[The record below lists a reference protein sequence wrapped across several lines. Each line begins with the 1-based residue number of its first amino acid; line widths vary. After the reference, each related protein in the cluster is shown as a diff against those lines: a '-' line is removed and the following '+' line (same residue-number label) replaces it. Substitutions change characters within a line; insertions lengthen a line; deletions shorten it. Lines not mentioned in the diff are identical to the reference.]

1 MPSKINDIRN
11 ELDSKY
17 KKILSN
23 KKNINFIVELIKTS
37 QTDSKQQIRLYS
49 SSLLLKLFSNYL
61 QNGVITQNKK
71 AINDKNSEILPE
83 IKFQAWI
90 HDQYENYCEFLI
102 DNLDSANRS
111 DREKIENLDS
121 LFQCIKEE
129 TKSRINL
136 SNDGDS
142 TFSFDL
148 LHKTLEKILLNLI
161 NIKLIKKLCKY
172 LEYKDI
178 RYFTLKYID
187 SNFEDLKSN
196 ETFIENLINLLSLIP
211 GLIKGDKTSEATSL
225 FVLEDI
231 SENSNLLNIDYHRK
245 IFSDCIFKI
254 LHLELNLNLY
264 KKMMIKFPEKL
275 LPKMSNPLM
284 CADFLNKSY
293 QVGGL
298 ISILALDSLYVLISK
313 YNIEIPEFYKKI
325 YEQLNPSIFNTK
337 YKSRYFALLDTCL
350 SSTHLS
356 VYLVAAFMKKISR
369 LLLFAPST
377 DTKVLLRF
385 ITNLAIRHPTCKQL
399 IHRKNGKSI
408 SGDPF
413 DINSTNLNQ
422 TTVINSSVWEVQAI
436 ANHYSPSIAQEIKFL
451 NSLPKNESDVFEL
464 LDDNNFD
471 NQIENEMNRN
481 YQSCPLLGIYNSEAF
496 KNNNFFN

>member
-1 MPSKINDIRN
+1 LFNKA
-11 ELDSKY
+11 LD
-17 KKILSN
+17 
-23 KKNINFIVELIKTS
+23 T
-37 QTDSKQQIRLYS
+37 
-49 SSLLLKLFSNYL
+49 
-61 QNGVITQNKK
+61 
-71 AINDKNSEILPE
+71 
-83 IKFQAWI
+83 
-90 HDQYENYCEFLI
+90 
-102 DNLDSANRS
+102 
-111 DREKIENLDS
+111 
-121 LFQCIKEE
+121 
-129 TKSRINL
+129 
-136 SNDGDS
+136 
-142 TFSFDL
+142 
-148 LHKTLEKILLNLI
+148 ILLNSI
-161 NIKLIKKLCKY
+161 NISSIKKLCKY
-172 LEYKDI
+172 SKHRDI
-178 RYFTLKYID
+178 RYFTLKYVN
-187 SNFEDLKSN
+187 SNFINFKSN
-196 ETFIENLINLLSLIP
+196 ETFIENLINLLSLMP
-211 GLIKGDKTSEATSL
+211 GLIKEDESSESTSL

-231 SENSNLLNIDYHRK
+231 SENSNLINIDYHRK
-245 IFSDCIFKI
+245 MFSDCIFKI

-264 KKMMIKFPEKL
+264 KKIMTKFAEKL

-313 YNIEIPEFYKKI
+313 YNIEILEFYKKI

-337 YKSRYFALLDTCL
+337 YKYRYFALLDTCL

-356 VYLVAAFMKKISR
+356 VYLVAVFMKKISR

-422 TTVINSSVWEVQAI
+422 TTVLNSSVWEVQAI
-436 ANHYSPSIAQEIKFL
+436 ANHYSSSIAQEIKFL

-464 LDDNNFD
+464 FDDNNFY

-481 YQSCPLLGIYNSEAF
+481 YQSCPLLGFYNHEAY
-496 KNNNFFN
+496 KNSVFFSSK